1 LVVLVTTVGVC
12 ETEITDEYQP
22 RFVC

>member
-1 LVVLVTTVGVC
+1 VTTVGVC